1 MPGSADPGS
10 MLLMTALMVVLY
22 LAVVRLID
30 MNEKEPLWAMASFF
44 LVGAA
49 ASVALVQAVGTPVLD
64 LDPLRGAIFKEA
76 ARFAAVGAGVG
87 GLLFYGR
94 KKGID
99 EFNGLMDGIVYGATV
114 GLGFHTARE
123 VMNQMLIGGFALPGQ
138 QAGALAGFHKVFL
151 TGLAEGIFGA
161 ILGAGIGAAVES
173 RGPVG
178 KILWPAGGLVV
189 AFFANWGYVTLA
201 KGNALGG
208 DQGLVRAYVALAL
221 PVVIVVAAA
230 VYALSSERKAI
241 RDQLS
246 SEQAAG
252 VVTASDLALLQS
264 VVSREAAYLKVL
276 LAGNLRTW
284 LAMKALHNRQVQL
297 AFVKA
302 RATGEADA
310 KRRERLDQEIANLRA
325 VVLEKQ
331 KAVQAGGT
339 RREENAS

>member
-44 LVGAA
+44 LVGAG

-76 ARFAAVGAGVG
+76 ARFAAVGAGVV

-138 QAGALAGFHKVFL
+138 EAGALAGFHKVFL

-173 RGPVG
+173 RAAG
-178 KILWPAGGLVV
+178 KVLWPAGGLVV
-189 AFFANWGYVTLA
+189 AFLANWGYVTLA

-221 PVVIVVAAA
+221 PVLVVVAAA

-276 LAGNLRTW
+276 LAGKLGTW

-302 RATGEADA
+302 RATGETDA
-310 KRRERLDQEIANLRA
+310 KRKERLDQEIANLRA
-325 VVLEKQ
+325 LVLEKQ
-331 KAVQAGGT
+331 KAVQASGA
-339 RREENAS
+339 RQEEKAS